1 MQEKRTESPMTKIAR
16 FIVDKRKAFY
26 LIFIAAFLFCAASI
40 NKVQINNDI
49 TSYLPAQTETR
60 RGLTI
65 MEEEFITL
73 GSANVMVSNVTYQT
87 ALELSEKLEGISGV
101 SEVVFDDTQEHY
113 KQSSA
118 LFTISFDAE
127 ETDPATIEAMNQV
140 LAALDGYDVYAS
152 TQIGR
157 DESVTLQQEMTV
169 ILLIAA
175 VVIVVVLL
183 FTSKSYMEVPVY
195 LIVFVV
201 AAVLNMGTNFLFGT
215 ISFITNSIAVVLQL
229 ALAIDYAIIF
239 CHRYMEERDNGLDPR
254 EADISA
260 LSKAIVEISSSSL
273 TTISGMVTL
282 MLMQLRI
289 GFDMGIVLSKGI
301 ICSMLCVFL
310 LMPGLLML
318 FSGPIDRT
326 RHRSLVP
333 KINFWGKVIVRLRYV
348 MPPVFLV
355 IVAAS
360 AILSARCD
368 YVFDANDTDFDN
380 KPDWRIADEKVAD
393 TFGSK
398 NTIAVLVPQGDYE
411 KEQHILERVAL
422 FPQVTQ
428 ATGLA
433 NIEVEDDWMLTDELN
448 PRQFSELAGVDIE
461 LARLLYQA
469 YGLSVEEYGA
479 IFQDP
484 DDYSVPLIDVFEFL
498 LEQKDKGVVSL
509 TGEQA
514 DKVDD
519 LQEQLDVGLE
529 QLRGEHWSRLVFVAD
544 VPTEGDDTYALLD
557 QIRAIAQTYYGDD
570 VILVGNSTNAFDLA
584 NSFAGDN
591 LKISILTAL
600 FVMVILLFTF
610 KSAGLPILLVLTI
623 QGSIW
628 INFSVPVLTDTNL
641 FFLSYLV
648 VSSIQMGATIDY
660 AIVITNRY
668 LELKGSMERKQAAV
682 EALSQSF
689 PTILTSGTIMAVA
702 GFLIGGI
709 STDATIGSVGQTL
722 GRGTVTSIILVMT
735 VLPQFLM
742 LGDALIER
750 TAITLNR
757 DRKQRFNQGTMR
769 LDGHIRGHVS
779 GFVDGEFK
787 GVLHGSVDALIESK
801 HQKPE
806 PEQEQEVHP
815 S

>member
-1 MQEKRTESPMTKIAR
+1 MQEKRTESPMTKVAR

-26 LIFIAAFLFCAASI
+26 LVFIAAFVFCAASI
-40 NKVQINNDI
+40 NKVQVNNDI

-65 MEEEFITL
+65 MDEEFITL

-87 ALELSEKLEGISGV
+87 ALDLSHKLENIEGV
-101 SEVVFDDTQEHY
+101 SEVAFDGTEEHY
-113 KQSSA
+113 KNSSA
-118 LFTISFDAE
+118 LFTISFDGE
-127 ETDPATIEAMNQV
+127 ETDPATVEAMNEV
-140 LAALDGYDVYAS
+140 LSALEGYDVYSS

-157 DESVTLQQEMTV
+157 DESATLQQEMTV
-169 ILLIAA
+169 ILAIAA

-195 LIVFVV
+195 LIVFAA
-201 AAVLNMGTNFLFGT
+201 AAVLNMGTNFIFGT

-254 EADISA
+254 EADIAA

-273 TTISGMVTL
+273 TTISGLVAL

-301 ICSMLCVFL
+301 VFSMLCVFL
-310 LMPGLLML
+310 LMPGLLIL

-326 RHRSLVP
+326 RHRNLVP
-333 KINFWGKVIVRLRYV
+333 KINFWGKAVVRLRYIL
-348 MPPVFLV
+348 PPIFLV
-355 IVAAS
+355 VVVVGAV
-360 AILSARCD
+360 LSSHCD
-368 YVFDANDTDFDN
+368 YVFDNNDTDFDN
-380 KPDWRIADEKVAD
+380 KPAWRIADEKVTD
-393 TFGSK
+393 TFGKK
-398 NTIAVLVPQGDYE
+398 NTIAVLVPRGDYNKE
-411 KEQHILERVAL
+411 KYVLERVSQL
-422 FPQVTQ
+422 PQVTQ

-433 NIEVEDDWMLTDELN
+433 NIEVEDGRMLTDEMN

-498 LEQKDKGVVSL
+498 LDQKDKGVVNL

-519 LQEQLDVGLE
+519 LQERLDVGLE
-529 QLRGEHWSRLVFVAD
+529 QLRGENWSRLVFVAD
-544 VPTEGDDTYALLD
+544 VPTEGDETYALLD
-557 QIRAIAQTYYGDD
+557 EIRSIAQEYYGDD

-584 NSFAGDN
+584 SSFSGDN
-591 LKISILTAL
+591 MKISILTAL

-628 INFSVPVLTDTNL
+628 INFSVPVLTGTNL

-668 LELKGSMERKQAAV
+668 MELKTVMERKQAAV

-735 VLPQFLM
+735 VLPQLLM

-750 TAITLNR
+750 TAITLNL

-779 GFVDGEFK
+779 GFVDGEFR

-801 HQKPE
+801 Y
-806 PEQEQEVHP
+806 QELDTSEEEEHTP
-815 S
+815 

>member
-1 MQEKRTESPMTKIAR
+1 MDQKTENPMIKLAR

-26 LIFIAAFLFCAASI
+26 LVFLAAFLFCAASV

-73 GSANVMVSNVTYQT
+73 GSANVMVANVTLDT
-87 ALELSEKLEGISGV
+87 AQELAHRLEAIPGM
-101 SEVVFDDTQEHY
+101 SEVAFDDTQEHY
-113 KQSSA
+113 KDSAA
-118 LFTISFDAE
+118 LFTISFDGE
-127 ETDPATIEAMNQV
+127 ETDPATEEAMNQV
-140 LAALDGYDVYAS
+140 LAALEGYDVYPS

-157 DESVTLQQEMTV
+157 DVSESLQKEMTV
-169 ILLIAA
+169 ILAIAA

-195 LIVFVV
+195 LIVFAT
-201 AAVLNMGTNFLFGT
+201 AAVLNMGTNFIFGT

-239 CHRYMEERDNGLDPR
+239 CHRYMEERDNGLDAR
-254 EADISA
+254 EADIAA

-273 TTISGMVTL
+273 TTISGLVAL

-289 GFDMGIVLSKGI
+289 GFDMGIVLAKGI
-301 ICSMLCVFL
+301 VCSMLCVFL
-310 LMPGLLML
+310 LMPGLLMM
-318 FSGPIDRT
+318 FSRPIDRT
-326 RHRSLVP
+326 RHKNLVP
-333 KINFWGKVIVRLRYV
+333 KINFWGRGVVRLRYV
-348 MPPVFLV
+348 LPPIFLV
-355 IVAAS
+355 AMVAGAV
-360 AILSARCD
+360 LSNQCD
-368 YVFDANDTDFDN
+368 YVFDANDADFDN
-380 KPDWRIADEKVAD
+380 KPDWRIADEKVTQ
-393 TFGSK
+393 TFGAK
-398 NTIAVLVPQGDYE
+398 NTIAVLVPRGDYK
-411 KEQHILERVAL
+411 KEQMILTRVAEL
-422 FPQVTQ
+422 PQVTQ

-433 NIEVEDDWMLTDELN
+433 NIEVEDGRMLTDELT

-461 LARLLYQA
+461 LCRLLYQA

-484 DDYSVPLIDVFEFL
+484 DDYAVPLIDVFEFL

-519 LQEQLDVGLE
+519 LQEQLDTGLE
-529 QLRGEHWSRLVFVAD
+529 QLRGEHWSRLVFLAD
-544 VPTEGDDTYALLD
+544 TPTEGEETYALLD
-557 QIRAIAQTYYGDD
+557 QIRSIAQDYYGDD
-570 VILVGNSTNAFDLA
+570 VVLVGNSTNAFDLSS
-584 NSFAGDN
+584 SFSGDN
-591 LKISILTAL
+591 MKISILTAL

-628 INFSVPVLTDTNL
+628 LNFSVPVLTGTNL

-668 LELKGSMERKQAAV
+668 LELKTVMERKQAAV

-735 VLPQFLM
+735 VLPQLLM

-769 LDGHIRGHVS
+769 LDGHVRGHIA

-787 GVLHGSVDALIESK
+787 GVIHGSVDALIESK
-801 HQKPE
+801 Y
-806 PEQEQEVHP
+806 QELELPDDKEDQP
-815 S
+815 

>member
-1 MQEKRTESPMTKIAR
+1 MQEKRTESPMTKVAR

-26 LIFIAAFLFCAASI
+26 LVFIAAFVFCAASI
-40 NKVQINNDI
+40 NKVQVNNDI

-65 MEEEFITL
+65 MDEEFITL

-87 ALELSEKLEGISGV
+87 ALDLSHKLENIEGV
-101 SEVVFDDTQEHY
+101 SEVAFDGTEEHY
-113 KQSSA
+113 KNSSA
-118 LFTISFDAE
+118 LFTISFDGE
-127 ETDPATIEAMNQV
+127 ETDPATVEAMNEV
-140 LAALDGYDVYAS
+140 LAALEGYDVYSS

-157 DESVTLQQEMTV
+157 DESATLQQEMTV
-169 ILLIAA
+169 ILAIAA

-195 LIVFVV
+195 LIVFAA
-201 AAVLNMGTNFLFGT
+201 AAVLNMGTNFIFGT

-254 EADISA
+254 EADIAA

-273 TTISGMVTL
+273 TTISGLVAL

-301 ICSMLCVFL
+301 VCSMLCVFL

-326 RHRSLVP
+326 RHRNLVP
-333 KINFWGKVIVRLRYV
+333 KINFWGKAVVRLRYIL
-348 MPPVFLV
+348 PPIFLV
-355 IVAAS
+355 VVVAGAV
-360 AILSARCD
+360 LSSHCD
-368 YVFDANDTDFDN
+368 YVFDTNDTDFDN
-380 KPDWRIADEKVAD
+380 KPAWRIADEKVTD
-393 TFGSK
+393 TFGKK
-398 NTIAVLVPQGDYE
+398 NTIAVLVPRGDYNKE
-411 KEQHILERVAL
+411 KYVLERVSQL
-422 FPQVTQ
+422 PQVTQ

-433 NIEVEDDWMLTDELN
+433 NIEVEDGRMLTDEMN

-469 YGLSVEEYGA
+469 HGLSVEEYGA

-484 DDYSVPLIDVFEFL
+484 DEYSVPLINVFEFL
-498 LEQKDKGVVSL
+498 LDQKDKGVVNL

-519 LQEQLDVGLE
+519 LQERLDVGLE

-544 VPTEGDDTYALLD
+544 VPTEGDETYALLD
-557 QIRAIAQTYYGDD
+557 EIRSIAQEYYGDD

-584 NSFAGDN
+584 SSFSGDN
-591 LKISILTAL
+591 MKISILTAL

-628 INFSVPVLTDTNL
+628 INFSVPVLTGTNL

-668 LELKGSMERKQAAV
+668 MELKTEMERKQAAV

-735 VLPQFLM
+735 VLPQLLM

-769 LDGHIRGHVS
+769 LDGHVRGHVA

-801 HQKPE
+801 Y
-806 PEQEQEVHP
+806 QELDTSEEEEHTP
-815 S
+815 